1 MAGTDR
7 VSMTDALSNV
17 EVLDELPLPD
27 EQPCIEAQPCSLVY
41 QANFDTN
48 FEDRNG
54 FVTGIAKYIE
64 EATVHAGLNVLLD
77 EGQEH
82 AVMLYTWR
90 CCSRAI
96 PQPKSNE
103 QPNRVEIYEK
113 TVEVLSP
120 EVNKLLNFMYFQRKA
135 IERFSQE
142 VKRLCHAEK
151 RKDFVSEAYLL
162 TLGKFINM
170 FAVLDELKNM
180 KSSVKNDYS
189 TYRRAAQFLKVMS
202 DSQTLQES
210 QNLSMFLATQN
221 KIRDTVKE
229 NLEKIPGYEE
239 LLADVVNICVHMF
252 ESKMYLIPSEKHM
265 LVKVMGFGLF
275 LMDSDICNINKLDQK
290 KKLRLD
296 KIDRIFKNLEVV
308 PLFGD
313 MQIAPFNYIKRS
325 KHFDASKWPL
335 SSSQTP
341 SPQADLMVHL
351 PQIREDHVKYIS
363 ELARYSNEV
372 TTTYKEC
379 GTDSENKETAD
390 LALRGLQLLSEW
402 TSVVTELYS
411 WKLLHPTDHHQN
423 KECPKEAEEYERAT
437 RYNYSDDEKFALIEV
452 IAMIKGLQVLM
463 ARMETVFTDAI
474 RRNIYSELQEF
485 VQISL
490 REPLRKAIKNKK
502 DLIRSII
509 MSVRETCADWQ
520 KGIDPLQDPALKGK
534 KDPDSGFNVRVPKR
548 NVGPSSTQLYMVRTM
563 LECLISEKSG
573 GKKTLRKDID
583 GTYLVQIDQFHKTS
597 FYWNYLLSFSEYLQK
612 CCDLSQLWYREFYL
626 EMTMGRKINKCNV
639 RHHHNEECSD
649 LITMEKRIQ
658 FPIDMSMPWILT
670 DHILKTKEPSM
681 MEYVLYPLDLYNDSA
696 LYALTIF
703 RKQFLYDEVEA
714 EVNLCFDQFVFKLS
728 EQIFAYY
735 KQLAASI
742 FLDKRFRVECSA
754 LGVYLLPYPR
764 ASRYETLLKQRHV
777 QLLGRSID
785 LNKLITQRINADMQK
800 SLDLAISKFE
810 AGDITGVVELDGL
823 LQVNRLCHK
832 LLSKWLALDDF
843 DSMLREA
850 NHNVL
855 APYGRIT
862 LHVFW
867 ELNYDFLSNYVYN
880 AATNRFTKYRGITF
894 AQPVTRDRPPQMS
907 HHYLWGT
914 KQLNLAYTTQYG
926 QYSGFV
932 GPQHFHTMCKLLG
945 YQGIAVVME
954 ELLKVVKNLIQG
966 NLLQFARALTEV
978 MPKVCKLPRYDYGS
992 PGVLG
997 YYHAQLNDIV
1007 QYPDTKTELFHNF
1020 REFGN
1025 IILFCLL
1032 MEQALS
1038 QEEVCDLLQA
1048 APFQNILPR
1057 PFCKEGE
1064 KLEAK
1069 QKRLELRYAALQIV
1083 PNIEKLGTAKQAMI
1097 SREGDLLT
1105 RERLCCGLSIFEVVL
1120 NRLRSFLDDPLWVGP
1135 PPANGVMNVGEC
1147 TEFHRLWSALQ
1158 FVYCIP
1164 VSENEYTVEEM
1175 FGEGL
1180 HWAGCTMIVLLGQQR
1195 RFEALDFCYH
1205 ILRVQR
1211 VDMKDE
1217 TVKGIHLK
1225 KMCDRIRRFQVL
1237 NSQIFAI
1244 LNKFLKSG
1252 ENDELSVE
1260 HVRCFPPPIH
1270 SSFNP
1275 TGQHYHAPE
1284 HARP

>member
-1 MAGTDR
+1 MATEK
-7 VSMTDALSNV
+7 VTLTDALSNV
-17 EVLDELPLPD
+17 DVLDELTLPD
-27 EQPCIEAQPCSLVY
+27 EQPCIEAQPCSIVY

-64 EATVHAGLNVLLD
+64 EATVHASLNELLEEGLT
-77 EGQEH
+77 H

-113 TVEVLSP
+113 TVEVLAP
-120 EVNKLLNFMYFQRKA
+120 EVHKLLDFMYFQRKA
-135 IERFSQE
+135 IERFCGE
-142 VKRLCHAEK
+142 VKRLCHQEK

-189 TYRRAAQFLKVMS
+189 TYRRAAQFLKVMA

-252 ESKMYLIPSEKHM
+252 DTRMYLTPTDKHM
-265 LVKVMGFGLF
+265 LVKVVGFGLF
-275 LMDSDICNINKLDQK
+275 LMDSDLCNINKLDQK

-296 KIDRIFKNLEVV
+296 RIDRIFKNLEVV

-325 KHFDASKWPL
+325 KHFDQSKWPL
-335 SSSQTP
+335 SSSTST

-372 TTTYKEC
+372 TTTYKETR
-379 GTDSENKETAD
+379 TDAENKDTAD

-423 KECPKEAEEYERAT
+423 KECPPEAEEYERAT
-437 RYNYSDDEKFALIEV
+437 RYNYTDEEKFALIEV

-463 ARMETVFTDAI
+463 ARMQTVFADAI
-474 RRNIYSELQEF
+474 RRNIYAELQDF
-485 VQISL
+485 VQLVL

-509 MSVRETCADWQ
+509 VSVRETCADWQ
-520 KGIDPLQDPALKGK
+520 RGMEPHADPALKGK
-534 KDPDSGFNVRVPKR
+534 KDPDNGFGIKVPRR

-563 LECLISEKSG
+563 LESLIADKSG
-573 GKKTLRKDID
+573 GKRTLRKDID
-583 GTYLVQIDQFHKTS
+583 GQYLMQIDQFHKTS
-597 FYWNYLLSFSEYLQK
+597 FYWNYLLGFSASLQD

-626 EMTMGRKINKCNV
+626 EMTMGR
-639 RHHHNEECSD
+639 
-649 LITMEKRIQ
+649 RIQ
-658 FPIDMSMPWILT
+658 FPIEMSMPWILT
-670 DHILKTKEPSM
+670 DHILRTKEPSM

-696 LYALTIF
+696 VYALTVF

-714 EVNLCFDQFVFKLS
+714 EVNLCFDQFVYKLS
-728 EQIFAYY
+728 EQIFGHY

-742 FLDKRFRVECSA
+742 LLDKGFRVECVRM
-754 LGVYLLPYPR
+754 GTYFLPYPR
-764 ASRYETLLKQRHV
+764 ANRYETLLKQRHV

-785 LNKLITQRINADMQK
+785 LNKLITQRINADMHK

-832 LLSKWLALDDF
+832 LLSKYLALDEYDAMF
-843 DSMLREA
+843 REA

-867 ELNYDFLSNYVYN
+867 ELNYDFLPNYCYN
-880 AATNRFTKYRGITF
+880 AATNRFVKCRGIMFT
-894 AQPVTRDRPPQMS
+894 QPVHRDKPPQMG
-907 HHYLWGT
+907 HHYLWGS
-914 KQLNLAYTTQYG
+914 KQLNLAYTTMYSQYT
-926 QYSGFV
+926 GFV
-932 GPQHFHTMCKLLG
+932 GAQHLRTTCRLLG

-954 ELLKVVKNLIQG
+954 ELLKVVKSLVQG
-966 NLLQFARALTEV
+966 NILQFTKTLMEA

-1007 QYPDTKTELFHNF
+1007 QYPDARTELFHSF

-1025 IILFCLL
+1025 TILFCLL

-1038 QEEVCDLLQA
+1038 QEEVCDLLHA

-1057 PFCKEGE
+1057 PFCKDGE
-1064 KLEAK
+1064 KPEAK
-1069 QKRLELRYAALQIV
+1069 QKRLEAKYGSLQIV
-1083 PNIEKLGTAKQAMI
+1083 PNVEKLGTPKQAMI
-1097 SREGDLLT
+1097 AREGDLLT

-1120 NRLRSFLDDPLWVGP
+1120 SRLRSFLDDSIWVGP
-1135 PPANGVMNVGEC
+1135 PPTNGVMNVDEC

-1164 VSENEYTVEEM
+1164 VGDTEFTVEEL

-1180 HWAGCTMIVLLGQQR
+1180 NWAGCTMIVLLGQQR

-1211 VDMKDE
+1211 VDGKDE
-1217 TVKGIHLK
+1217 NVKGIALK
-1225 KMCDRIRRFQVL
+1225 RMVDRIRRFQVL
-1237 NSQIFAI
+1237 NSQIFAV
-1244 LNKFLKSG
+1244 LNKFLKSS
-1252 ENDELSVE
+1252 DSDVMSVE
-1260 HVRCFPPPIH
+1260 HVRCFPPPLH
-1270 SSFNP
+1270 P
-1275 TGQHYHAPE
+1275 TLAAQAHYYRPE
-1284 HARP
+1284 HLRQTVQH